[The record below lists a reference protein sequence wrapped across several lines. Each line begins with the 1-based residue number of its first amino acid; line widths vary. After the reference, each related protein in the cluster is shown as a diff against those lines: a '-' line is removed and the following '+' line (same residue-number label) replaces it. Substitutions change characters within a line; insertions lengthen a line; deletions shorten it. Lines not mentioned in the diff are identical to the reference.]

1 MDKIRSGF
9 EPLLLSSTK
18 RSQNS
23 KEDGRRRKAE
33 SPIACWARGLGEEE
47 EEEEGGGRARGEPK
61 GREKKR
67 AMPVRV
73 VSSPSTVGA
82 RWQA

>member
-1 MDKIRSGF
+1 MEKRAGKGRGEGVDKIRSGF

-18 RSQNS
+18 RRQSS

-47 EEEEGGGRARGEPK
+47 EEEEGGGESPRG
-61 GREKKR
+61 
-67 AMPVRV
+67 A
-73 VSSPSTVGA
+73 
-82 RWQA
+82 